1 MRGRRWSESPNN
13 MWTCRQNRKGISQR
27 GWQAEASA
35 PLARG
40 LRASKVGQTLSSVNF
55 SLRRFRFTLAAL
67 LLAFGCLALAQTV
80 SEKPSP
86 DVRRVGMRLACKC
99 GCKDSVATC
108 AMLECGFS
116 KPAKERIARMQ
127 AAGFS
132 DRQIVDAF
140 IRDYGPGIYL
150 APPSA
155 VGWAVPY
162 AAGCLGLL
170 VIWIFIKKYGKPK
183 PLVEVGPVAIDDP
196 ALAKYKDQIEKDLAS
211 LE

>member
-1 MRGRRWSESPNN
+1 MSKQ
-13 MWTCRQNRKGISQR
+13 C
-27 GWQAEASA
+27 WQAEAPA
-35 PLARG
+35 PPSG
-40 LRASKVGQTLSSVNF
+40 KVGQTLSSVNVLF
-55 SLRRFRFTLAAL
+55 AVAAL
-67 LLAFGCLALAQTV
+67 LLAMASFAPAQTA

-132 DRQIVDAF
+132 ARQIIDAF

-162 AAGCLGLL
+162 LAAGIGLL
-170 VIWIFIKKYGKPK
+170 TIWFFIRKYRKPK
-183 PLVEVGPVAIDDP
+183 PLVEVSSMTVDDP
-196 ALAKYKDQIEKDLAS
+196 ALAKYRDQIEKDLAE